1 MLSDD
6 SNRCWGHTVR
16 LLGSSPIRPLAGSGR
31 LPSSEPVARHRL
43 KIKPYTLPAA
53 CAVRVIDRPGP
64 TVATVAWSDP
74 TACYYGDQ
82 TWQAGIARHP
92 GICAA
97 CGKNIRR
104 GDAVYMPRRKP
115 LPANADAMILAV
127 VVQNSMSP
135 HTGIG

>member
-6 SNRCWGHTVR
+6 SSRCWRHTVQ
-16 LLGSSPIRPLAGSGR
+16 LLGTSSILPLTNSGR
-31 LPSSEPVARHRL
+31 LPSSEPVVRQRR
-43 KIKPYTLPAA
+43 KIKPYTTPAA

-64 TVATVAWSDP
+64 TVAIVAWSDP

-97 CGKNIRR
+97 CGKTIRR

-115 LPANADAMILAV
+115 IPANADAMILAV

-135 HTGIG
+135 LPL